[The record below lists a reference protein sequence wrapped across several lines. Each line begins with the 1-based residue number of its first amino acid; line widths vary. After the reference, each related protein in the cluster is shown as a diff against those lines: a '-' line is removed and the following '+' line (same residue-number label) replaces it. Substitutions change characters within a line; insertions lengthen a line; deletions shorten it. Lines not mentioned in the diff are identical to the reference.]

1 MFTGIVE
8 EQGKVVTLTRGDG
21 HGARLTIQGGPQI
34 ADLAV
39 GQSIA
44 VNGVCLTV
52 IQHEATTF
60 TTDLSPET
68 LTRTTLGDLKPP
80 ERVNLELPLK
90 VGDYLGGH
98 FVTGHVDGVGWVIR
112 CESAGDSLR
121 MWIGFPPSLARY
133 VAPKGSIAI
142 DGVSL
147 TVVDVSPESFSV
159 CLIPHTLAITT
170 LGSKGPG
177 SLTNL
182 EVDLL
187 SRYLER
193 LLGMQVNRD
202 RSPLMRERLLEQG
215 FI

>member
-8 EQGKVVTLTRGDG
+8 EQGRVVVLTRSDRD
-21 HGARLTIQGGPQI
+21 GARLTIRGGPGM

-39 GQSIA
+39 GHSIA

-52 IQHEATTF
+52 IQREATTF

-68 LTRTTLGDLKPP
+68 LTRTTLGELKPP

-98 FVTGHVDGVGWVIR
+98 FVTGHVDGVGRVIR

-121 MWIGFPPSLARY
+121 MWIGFPPSLAMY
-133 VAPKGSIAI
+133 IAPKGSIAI

-147 TVVDVSPESFSV
+147 TVVDVSQENFCV
-159 CLIPHTLAITT
+159 CLIPHTLAVTT
-170 LGSKGPG
+170 LGSKTPG
-177 SLTNL
+177 SLANL

-193 LLGMQVNRD
+193 LLGAQSNRD
-202 RSPLMRERLLEQG
+202 RSSLMRERLLEQG
-215 FI
+215 FV

>member
-8 EQGKVVTLTRGDG
+8 EQGTVVARTRGVSD
-21 HGARLTIQGGPQI
+21 GARLTIQGGPRI
-34 ADLAV
+34 ADLGL

-52 IQHEATTF
+52 IQREATTF
-60 TTDLSPET
+60 TTDLSHET
-68 LTRTTLGDLKPP
+68 LARTTLGDLRPQ

-98 FVTGHVDGVGWVIR
+98 FVTGHVDGVGRVIQ
-112 CESAGDSLR
+112 CESAGDSTW
-121 MWIGFPPSLARY
+121 MWVVFPPSLA
-133 VAPKGSIAI
+133 VHIAPKGSIGI

-147 TVVDVSPESFSV
+147 TVVDVARERFSV
-159 CLIPHTLAITT
+159 CLIPHTLAATT
-170 LGSKGPG
+170 LGLKVPG

-187 SRYLER
+187 SRYLQR
-193 LLGMQVNRD
+193 LLGARTIPNR
-202 RSPLMRERLLEQG
+202 SSLSREQLFEQG
-215 FI
+215 FA